1 MGEEGWGPSQRP
13 PCGLEGRPGGR
24 AVEGTH
30 HTWREDGAA
39 RQRRPTSRD
48 APGRGFDERWVRSPS
63 TGYLS
68 LVRDG
73 SARRQHKLSAL
84 LGAAGRDVSPS
95 CWCGH
100 KTRTSTGETGGQTR
114 RRRGPRRGRWPRD
127 AAEKRSDRSDETET
141 AIWGGCWRGRQVGP
155 LLTRS
160 LLALTDFDSTSYFG
174 QSLGTSE
181 RGETRRETAAEAPHA
196 QLRGPVGTLSPGQEG
211 RSPRRVH
218 SKVTLPP
225 RRQLPEDVGP
235 GRLVPVPEAV
245 PLGWKPAGWRGLHGA
260 AGEAPGGTSQEREPV
275 RRADK
280 VGRCLFPPRG
290 TTWSAGHLPPPCPA
304 PDAPWIPVRTGC
316 SEDRVL
322 PPTRGEG
329 GREVQGSWGERGA
342 VPTPAPRRGL
352 RRPKRPCGQ

>member
-1 MGEEGWGPSQRP
+1 M
-13 PCGLEGRPGGR
+13 
-24 AVEGTH
+24 EGTH

-39 RQRRPTSRD
+39 RQRRPTSQD

-73 SARRQHKLSAL
+73 SAGRQHKLSAL

-114 RRRGPRRGRWPRD
+114 RRRGLRRGRWPRD

-141 AIWGGCWRGRQVGP
+141 AIWGGCWRGRRVGP

-181 RGETRRETAAEAPHA
+181 RGETRRETAAGAPHA

-235 GRLVPVPEAV
+235 
-245 PLGWKPAGWRGLHGA
+245 PAGWCRFQKLSRW
-260 AGEAPGGTSQEREPV
+260 AGSPQAGGGCTEQLG
-275 RRADK
+275 K
-280 VGRCLFPPRG
+280 LQ
-290 TTWSAGHLPPPCPA
+290 AGP
-304 PDAPWIPVRTGC
+304 
-316 SEDRVL
+316 
-322 PPTRGEG
+322 
-329 GREVQGSWGERGA
+329 
-342 VPTPAPRRGL
+342 PRRGSRCGGQTRWAGASSPL
-352 RRPKRPCGQ
+352 GARPGAQDTYPHLARLQTHLGFQ

>member
-1 MGEEGWGPSQRP
+1 MDSTFRLGSSARPNYTRLAAARGASRNTPGSALQQERGKWAVGEEGWGPSQRP

-73 SARRQHKLSAL
+73 SAGRQHKLSAL

-114 RRRGPRRGRWPRD
+114 RRRGLRRGRWPRD

-141 AIWGGCWRGRQVGP
+141 AIWGGCWRGRRVGP

-181 RGETRRETAAEAPHA
+181 RGETRRETAAGAPHA

-211 RSPRRVH
+211 RSPRSVH

-235 GRLVPVPEAV
+235 RQVGAGSRSCPAGLEARRLEGAARSSWGSSRRDLPGEGAGAEGRQGGQV
-245 PLGWKPAGWRGLHGA
+245 PLPPSGHDLERRTPTPTL
-260 AGEAPGGTSQEREPV
+260 PGS
-275 RRADK
+275 RRTLD
-280 VGRCLFPPRG
+280 
-290 TTWSAGHLPPPCPA
+290 S
-304 PDAPWIPVRTGC
+304 
-316 SEDRVL
+316 SEDRV
-322 PPTRGEG
+322 
-329 GREVQGSWGERGA
+329 Q
-342 VPTPAPRRGL
+342 
-352 RRPKRPCGQ
+352 

>member
-1 MGEEGWGPSQRP
+1 M
-13 PCGLEGRPGGR
+13 
-24 AVEGTH
+24 
-30 HTWREDGAA
+30 
-39 RQRRPTSRD
+39 
-48 APGRGFDERWVRSPS
+48 
-63 TGYLS
+63 
-68 LVRDG
+68 
-73 SARRQHKLSAL
+73 
-84 LGAAGRDVSPS
+84 
-95 CWCGH
+95 
-100 KTRTSTGETGGQTR
+100 
-114 RRRGPRRGRWPRD
+114 
-127 AAEKRSDRSDETET
+127 
-141 AIWGGCWRGRQVGP
+141 GP

-181 RGETRRETAAEAPHA
+181 RGETRRETAAGAPHA

-235 GRLVPVPEAV
+235 RQVGAGSRSCPAGLEARRLEGAARSSWGSSRRDLPGEGAGAEGRQGGQV
-245 PLGWKPAGWRGLHGA
+245 PL
-260 AGEAPGGTSQEREPV
+260 
-275 RRADK
+275 
-280 VGRCLFPPRG
+280 PPRG

-329 GREVQGSWGERGA
+329 GREVQGSWGEGGA
-342 VPTPAPRRGL
+342 GPTPAPRRGL